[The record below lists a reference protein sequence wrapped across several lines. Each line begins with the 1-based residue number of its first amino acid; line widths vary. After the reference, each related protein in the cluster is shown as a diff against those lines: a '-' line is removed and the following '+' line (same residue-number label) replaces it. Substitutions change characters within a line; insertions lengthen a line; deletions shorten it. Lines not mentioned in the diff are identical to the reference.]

1 MRRKPFI
8 QPKNKLYLT
17 IQLHYYNTSM
27 LSYFIKS
34 FQNVV
39 ALASLIC
46 FLGCATGSTII
57 TGSKRAVTDPAE
69 VTVYLDPPSKY
80 ETIGIV
86 EASSAVGLSRQSAQ
100 DRVIGKLKSLAAK
113 SGANAILLTSSDSQ
127 SSSPGTF
134 NNGFYYGGSS
144 DQLTGQARAIFVT
157 SKED

>member
-46 FLGCATGSTII
+46 FLGCATPVQRS
-57 TGSKRAVTDPAE
+57 SPVVKE
-69 VTVYLDPPSKY
+69 PSP
-80 ETIGIV
+80 TP
-86 EASSAVGLSRQSAQ
+86 
-100 DRVIGKLKSLAAK
+100 LKSRF
-113 SGANAILLTSSDSQ
+113 T
-127 SSSPGTF
+127 
-134 NNGFYYGGSS
+134 
-144 DQLTGQARAIFVT
+144 
-157 SKED
+157 